1 MSPMPVATPKSD
13 KHTIKP
19 WVPNIMYRMEGGSSD
34 DVPGNLPNRNTKNAA
49 EQQRRRI
56 RLPSMAT
63 TAAAVTEAE
72 RFGEESIN
80 VCISLSDITRKRAG
94 KVTRRKK
101 MLDVRFFFA

>member
-1 MSPMPVATPKSD
+1 
-13 KHTIKP
+13 
-19 WVPNIMYRMEGGSSD
+19 MEGGSSD

-72 RFGEESIN
+72 RFEEESIN

-94 KVTRRKK
+94 GR
-101 MLDVRFFFA
+101 